1 MSEPTRSHPHCEQ
14 IHHGNLLNAAVR
26 RDITGLNRLFLERVL
41 DPESAAHPWFRIPAA
56 AVARL
61 TLALPEA
68 RERAA
73 GSPVA
78 LFEVTLPHPGDVS
91 VWRSDAVADQADPGA
106 EGRGQAEIRRSF
118 GLAALEVVR
127 RLVEGAP
134 LAPRIAFG
142 LEPVAEAQLAALS
155 IAESYRLASWPGL
168 IRPRWPAH
176 TRYWEALTDAAAGD
190 GPDVMRWVYSA
201 GLCLLGQCER
211 QPVTVAHSGRRL
223 PRPAHRRGP
232 SGGNDVPC

>member
-1 MSEPTRSHPHCEQ
+1 MSDRTLTRPHDEQ
-14 IHHGNLLNAAVR
+14 LHHGNLLNAAVR
-26 RDITGLNRLFLERVL
+26 RDITGLNRLFLEHVL
-41 DPESAAHPWFRIPAA
+41 DPASGAHPWFRVPSS

-61 TLALPEA
+61 TEALPEV

-78 LFEVTLPHPGDVS
+78 LFEVTLPDPGDAS
-91 VWRSDAVADQADPGA
+91 VWRSEAVADEADPA
-106 EGRGQAEIRRSF
+106 AAGRSQVEMRRSF

-127 RLVEGAP
+127 RLVEGVP

-142 LEPVAEAQLAALS
+142 LAPVAEAQLATLS

-176 TRYWEALTDAAAGD
+176 TRYWEALTGAASGV
-190 GPDVMRWVYSA
+190 GPDVMRWVYST

-211 QPVTVAHSGRRL
+211 QPVTTAHGPRRL
-223 PRPAHRRGP
+223 PRPAHRRGSP
-232 SGGNDVPC
+232 RDTDVPC